1 MYVFPQIDRNS
12 PNNEMLVNRALL
24 ALIMTV
30 SLVPIALENVPSNLA
45 SFDVE
50 NAL

>member
-1 MYVFPQIDRNS
+1 MYVFPQIDRNF
-12 PNNEMLVNRALL
+12 PNNVRLVNRTLL

-30 SLVPIALENVPSNLA
+30 SLVSIALENVLSNLA